1 MKRVTYIM
9 FLVLGLV
16 AVMFGPART
25 TAANGDVTVT
35 GAERA
40 TFAPGAALGSVAV
53 KTLEVG
59 TGVFIGPDGT
69 ANGVYSAVLTGR
81 SLLGQSQQI
90 TIDGKVLSGEVAPDG
105 RVYFNG
111 VATINL
117 GNGTPSILG
126 VPFNVSATS
135 NTMSLAIDSTPL
147 PAAQLASG
155 NISIN

>member
-1 MKRVTYIM
+1 
-9 FLVLGLV
+9 
-16 AVMFGPART
+16 
-25 TAANGDVTVT
+25 
-35 GAERA
+35 
-40 TFAPGAALGSVAV
+40 
-53 KTLEVG
+53 
-59 TGVFIGPDGT
+59 
-69 ANGVYSAVLTGR
+69 
-81 SLLGQSQQI
+81 LGQSQQI

-117 GNGTPSILG
+117 GKGTPSISG

-135 NTMSLAIDSTPL
+135 NTMSLTIDSTPL

>member
-1 MKRVTYIM
+1 MKRITCIM
-9 FLVLGLV
+9 LLVLGFV
-16 AVMFGPART
+16 AVVFGPAKS

-35 GAERA
+35 GAARA
-40 TFAPGAALGSVAV
+40 TFAQGAALGSVAL

-59 TGVFIGPDGT
+59 TGVFIEPDGT

-90 TIDGKVLSGEVAPDG
+90 TVDGKVLSGEVAPDG

-117 GNGTPSILG
+117 GNGTPSISG
-126 VPFNVSATS
+126 VPFSVSATS
-135 NTMSLAIDSTPL
+135 NSMSLAIDSTSL
-147 PAAQLASG
+147 PAAQLVSG